1 MKFLKLKIHNFLTI
15 GDATELSLDGKGL
28 VLIQG
33 INEDDTSATSNGV
46 GKSSIVDAL
55 CWAIYGQTARDE
67 TGDAVVNNV
76 AKKDCYVRLL
86 VQDGATVYRIT
97 RYRKHKE
104 FKNQTIVE
112 ATSPTEDDTTGV
124 WVDMSKGTEKE
135 TQEVINGIMGC
146 SLDVFMAAI
155 YAGQEAMP
163 DLPKMTDKQLKLL
176 IEEAAGVERLED
188 AYAKAREKWSGAK
201 TLLDKHV
208 GEKSNLEIRLHSTK
222 VAIEGKKIEYADFEA
237 TRKGRHEGYVGNA
250 ATIKAQMAAIF
261 AEIKAADEPK
271 VRAEHDKLDA
281 QLADHAKVVAGERE
295 LAGKLAT
302 AQGTL
307 TRAQA
312 AAEASKREAARI
324 KGVIDNA
331 PDEMKK
337 PCPECGKPHTE
348 DELAEYCAVQK
359 DRLVAQINRAKLDVS
374 AVEAAQ
380 RIVVAVQKE
389 LDDYRAA
396 MPDVSEV
403 ASAKR
408 VLAATLSD
416 IAGLKGRLQVL
427 KKDHDRNIEMAG
439 AALVDPNPYESAVEV
454 LEKQALVLQTAI
466 DSVTAAIST
475 AQDKVALYESC
486 VKVFGPAGVRA
497 HILDSVTPFLNERT
511 ADYLSALSDGNISA
525 VWSTLSTTAK
535 GDLKEKFNI
544 EVENEKG
551 AKSFKGLSGGEKR
564 KVRLATM
571 LALQDLVASRAV
583 KPIDLWIGDEIDD
596 ALDPAGL
603 ERLMGVLERKA
614 RERGTV
620 LVVSHAELRDWIDN
634 VVTVTKKGGL
644 STIEGALC

>member
-15 GDATELSLDGKGL
+15 GDAAKLSLDGKGL

-33 INEDDTSATSNGV
+33 INEDDSSATSNGV

-67 TGDAVVNNV
+67 TGDAIVNNV
-76 AKKDCYVRLL
+76 AKKDCYVRLTL
-86 VQDGATVYRIT
+86 QDGATAYRIT

-104 FKNQTIVE
+104 FKNQTVVE
-112 ATSPTEDDTTGV
+112 AASPGEDDTTGV
-124 WVDMSKGTEKE
+124 WVDLSKGTEKE

-176 IEEAAGVERLED
+176 IEEAAGVERLEG
-188 AYAKAREKWSGAK
+188 AYIKAREKWSGAK
-201 TLLDKHV
+201 AHLDKHM
-208 GEKSNLEIRLHSTK
+208 GDKANLETRLHSNK
-222 VAIEGKKIEYADFEA
+222 VAVESKKIEHRDFEE

-250 ATIKAQMAAIF
+250 NTIKAQMAGIVGDV
-261 AEIKAADEPK
+261 KAMNEAAVKE
-271 VRAEHDKLDA
+271 EHDKLEA
-281 QLADHAKVVAGERE
+281 QLADNAKVVAGERE
-295 LAGKLAT
+295 IAGRVSA
-302 AQGTL
+302 AESAL

-312 AAEASKREAARI
+312 TAEASKREAGRI
-324 KGVIDNA
+324 KGMIDNA
-331 PDEMKK
+331 PEEMKK

-348 DELAEYCAVQK
+348 DELTAYVGVQK
-359 DRLVAQINRAKLDVS
+359 EKLVGQVNRAKLDVS
-374 AVEAAQ
+374 AVEAAARMVEAAKQ
-380 RIVVAVQKE
+380 E
-389 LDDYRAA
+389 LTDYRAK
-396 MPDVSEV
+396 MPDVTEV
-403 ASAKR
+403 SARKR
-408 VLAATLSD
+408 ELAAKLTE

-427 KKDHDRNIEMAG
+427 KKDYDMNIERANS
-439 AALVDPNPYESAVEV
+439 ALTDVNPHQS
-454 LEKQALVLQTAI
+454 AI
-466 DSVTAAIST
+466 DVLNEQIAELEARIVTLNEAISA
-475 AQDKVALYESC
+475 AQDKVMLYENV

-551 AKSFKGLSGGEKR
+551 AKTFKGLSGGEKR

-596 ALDPAGL
+596 ALDAAGL

-634 VVTVTKKGGL
+634 VVTVTKRGGL
-644 STIEGALC
+644 SVIEGALC

>member
-1 MKFLKLKIHNFLTI
+1 MKFLKLKIHNFMTI
-15 GDATELSLDGKGL
+15 GDAEELSLDGKGL

-33 INEDDTSATSNGV
+33 INQDDTSATSNGV

-76 AKKDCYVRLL
+76 AKKDCYVRLTL
-86 VQDGATVYRIT
+86 QDGATTYRIT

-104 FKNQTIVE
+104 FKNQTVVE
-112 ATSPTEDDTTGV
+112 AASPGEDDTTGV

-135 TQEVINGIMGC
+135 TQEVVNGIMGC

-201 TLLDKHV
+201 AMLDRHV
-208 GEKSNLEIRLHSTK
+208 SEKAGYEARLHSTF
-222 VAIEGKKIEYADFEA
+222 VAIESKKIEHEDFEA
-237 TRKGRHEGYVGNA
+237 SRKSRHEGYVDNA
-250 ATIKAQMAAIF
+250 ATIKKTLVSIF
-261 AEIKAADEPK
+261 GEIKAAHEEG
-271 VRAEHDKLDA
+271 VIRQRDKLEA

-295 LAGKLAT
+295 LVGKLSS

-312 AAEASKREAARI
+312 AAEAAKREATRI
-324 KGVIDNA
+324 KGMIDNA

-359 DRLVAQINRAKLDVS
+359 EKLTHQIGRAKLDLS

-380 RIVVAVQKE
+380 RIVVSVQKE

-408 VLAATLSD
+408 VLDATLSD
-416 IAGLKGRLQVL
+416 IAGMKGRLQVL
-427 KKDHDRNIEMAG
+427 KKDHDRNVELAN
-439 AALVDPNPYESAVEV
+439 AALTEANPYDSALEV
-454 LEKQALVLQTAI
+454 LEKQSLVLHNASDALAEAI
-466 DSVTAAIST
+466 GT

-583 KPIDLWIGDEIDD
+583 KPVDLWIGDEIDD

-620 LVVSHAELRDWIDN
+620 LVVSHAELRDWIDQ
-634 VVTVTKKGGL
+634 VVTVTKRGGL